1 MSIAVLG
8 PLTVDGEAGQ
18 FGPRDRVVL
27 AALAVRPGDVV
38 SADRLADAL
47 WGERRP
53 GTWGKVVQG
62 CIVRLRKILGAGGIE
77 TSPQGYRLN
86 ISSDDIDSL
95 KFERLLG
102 RGRELL
108 TLAEPERAA
117 YVLGE
122 AMALWRGPPLPELD
136 AWDLGRIEADRLG
149 ELYRDVEELSVDAAL
164 RAGRSSEILARAQ
177 TLVVEAPLR
186 ERRWALLAL
195 AQYQAGRQTEALR
208 TLRQVRTVL
217 ASELALDPGPDL
229 LALER
234 AILQQEPSL
243 VAEAA
248 LPEPSATCPY
258 QGLLP
263 YAVRDADS
271 FFGRDADITECLRRL
286 TSYGVLVVVG
296 PSGSGKSSLVGAG
309 VAAALERDGR
319 RVVMVTPGTHP
330 LDALTVVPRSGP
342 TPILVVD
349 QCEEAVTV
357 CTDTTEQ
364 ARFFRGLATHA
375 EQGGLVVALR
385 ADRMGE
391 VSSYPEFARLV
402 ERGLYLISAL
412 GPEELRA
419 CIEGPASQ
427 AGLLFEPGLVDLL
440 VREVEGEPGALPLLS
455 HALRETW
462 LQREGRTLTVA
473 GYVAT
478 GGIRGAVARSAE
490 DVYERVPPDQRPMM
504 RDLLLR
510 LVAPSLNGDLV
521 RSRMPRRLVAADE
534 PHEKVIEMLV
544 AARLVTSDDGV
555 LQLAHEALARAWP
568 RLKQWLQDDTEGQ
581 RILRHL
587 TAAADAWQSMGH
599 PPSELYRGVRLAQAL
614 DWSGHTQPD
623 LTLVEL
629 SFLDASRAQVDVE
642 LSAARRHAEQEAKAG
657 RRTGRLAAGL
667 AAALVLALV
676 AAGVATRF
684 QRTAEVRA
692 GEAAANAADARTAT
706 TEADANR
713 IAALSKSVGSLDLSL
728 LLAAEARRIADTPAT
743 QDGLLAALIQH
754 RRALQVVQ
762 LNGRTTDGELADGG
776 KTLFVALGDK
786 VVAWDV
792 DTNTPLREVV
802 AWDQPKDIAGSPT
815 EDLVALW
822 AWKDDET
829 IQVGVFAGN
838 GKERLHLEGEDE
850 IGGWPS
856 TFGFSPDGRRLL
868 MLVSNEYGD
877 NAGAQGSVRE
887 VDIATGKLV
896 RTYLAQRSSRPNV
909 SVYGTFADD
918 GSAAVN
924 WTEESRTKATLVN
937 LDDGTRTRVHVARR
951 PASSLGFVPL
961 PTGVAQ
967 RWDDGAVTLYDDHG
981 RRAQVLDVHQAAVN
995 DLVVAPDRSW
1005 AASVDNQGAVI
1016 VWTVDRATGLWSQRE
1031 SLVGHDGGVTGI
1043 AVDPSGQTLVTV
1055 SRDGTAISWDVSA
1068 EAGFGAPIAGLGDR
1082 WISNRPQTITPGR
1095 LIVAPTRPAPTSA
1108 GQFLLR
1114 GPGTAAVAAVFL
1126 DPITGEVV
1134 DKVPVGDTIEDVNF
1148 GSSVAVSPDGTKVAV
1163 TYGLGTVVLDTR
1175 TREELARIV
1184 LPPTSETAP
1193 DGRPRPELVWCAAWT
1208 QDGSRLLLGPEGK
1221 GFDPADGNLLVV
1233 DTASWTL
1240 DPRRV
1245 DLGGSAQ
1252 TMEVSPDGSL
1262 LAVGMAHPAVS
1273 DAPPG
1278 SVRIL
1283 HADTLEVARVLEL
1296 GESDYPLDLSFS
1308 PDGRLLA
1315 VGGELGAV
1323 SVFEMDTGSLVHDA
1337 SKVHNQLLLQ
1347 VEWLPDGKTV
1357 ATTGADGMVSLYDA
1371 KRGLVRASMPGSSIG
1386 AQGYTYLLS
1395 VTSHEVRAVTGERDG
1410 RVYPLTSS
1418 KWLDYACVV
1427 AGRDLTRDEWS
1438 RYLPGRP
1445 YRPTCWDRLV
1455 AGSSRQPTAV
1465 TPGRELGGG
1474 TP

>member
-18 FGPRDRVVL
+18 LGPRDRVVL

-53 GTWGKVVQG
+53 GTWSKVVQG
-62 CIVRLRKILGAGGIE
+62 CIMRLRKVLGARGIE

-86 ISSDDIDSL
+86 VSKDDIDSL
-95 KFERLLG
+95 QFERLLG

-117 YVLGE
+117 YVLGQ

-149 ELYRDVEELSVDAAL
+149 ELHRDVEELSVDAAL
-164 RAGRSSEILARAQ
+164 RTGHSREILARAQ
-177 TLVVEAPLR
+177 TLVAEAPLR

-195 AQYQAGRQTEALR
+195 AQYQAGRQAEALR

-248 LPEPSATCPY
+248 LPEPSVTCPY

-271 FFGRDADITECLRRL
+271 FFGRDADITECLRRF

-319 RVVMVTPGTHP
+319 RVVVVTPGAHP
-330 LDALTVVPRSGP
+330 MDALTAVPRSGP
-342 TPILVVD
+342 PPILVVD
-349 QCEEAVTV
+349 QCEEAVTL

-364 ARFFRGLATHA
+364 ARFFHSLATHA

-402 ERGLYLISAL
+402 ELGLYLISAM
-412 GPEELRA
+412 GPDELRA
-419 CIEGPASQ
+419 CIEGPARQ
-427 AGLLFEPGLVDLL
+427 TGLLFEPGLVDLL

-473 GYVAT
+473 GYLAT

-490 DVYERVPPDQRPMM
+490 EVYERVDPDQRPMM

-510 LVAPSLNGDLV
+510 LVAPSLDGDPV
-521 RSRMPRRLVAADE
+521 RSRMPRRLVATDE
-534 PHEKVIEMLV
+534 PHDEIIEMLV
-544 AARLVTSDDGV
+544 GARLVTSDDGV
-555 LQLAHEALARAWP
+555 LQLAHEALARVWP
-568 RLKQWLQDDTEGQ
+568 RLRHWLEDDTEGQ

-587 TAAADAWQSMGH
+587 SAAADAWESMGR
-599 PPSELYRGVRLAQAL
+599 PPSELYRGSRLTQAL
-614 DWSGHTQPD
+614 DWSGRTQPD
-623 LTLVEL
+623 LTPVEL
-629 SFLDASRAQVDVE
+629 SFLSASHAQLDVE
-642 LSAARRHAEQEAKAG
+642 LGAAQHRADQEARAG
-657 RRTGRLAAGL
+657 RRTRRLAAGL

-684 QRTAEVRA
+684 QRTAEDRA
-692 GEAAANAADARTAT
+692 GEAAANAADAETAT

-713 IAALSKSVGSLDLSL
+713 IAALAKSVGSLDLSL

-743 QDGLLAALIQH
+743 QDGLLGALIQH

-762 LNGRTTDGELADGG
+762 LNGRAADGELADGG
-776 KTLFVALGDK
+776 KTLFVSMQNG
-786 VVAWDV
+786 VVAWGV
-792 DTNTPLREVV
+792 NSNAPLREVV
-802 AWDQPKDIAGSPT
+802 AWDQPNDIAGSPT
-815 EDLVALW
+815 NDQVAMW

-838 GKERLHLEGEDE
+838 GQQRLLLEGADE
-850 IGGWPS
+850 IGGLPS
-856 TFGFSPDGRRLL
+856 TFGFSRDGRRLL

-877 NAGAQGSVRE
+877 NVGEQGTVRE
-887 VDIATGKLV
+887 VDIATGELV
-896 RTYLAQRSSRPNV
+896 RTHLGQRSSGPNV

-918 GSAAVN
+918 GSAAVS
-924 WTEESRTKATLVN
+924 WTEESRTRATLVN
-937 LDDGTRTRVHVARR
+937 LADGTRTRVHVARR

-961 PTGVAQ
+961 PIGVAQ
-967 RWDDGAVTLYDDHG
+967 RWDDGAVTLYDAHG
-981 RRAQVLDVHQAAVN
+981 RRTQVLDVHQAAVN
-995 DLVVAPDRSW
+995 DLVVAADRTW
-1005 AASVDNQGAVI
+1005 AASADNQGAVI
-1016 VWTVDRATGLWSQRE
+1016 VWDVDPATGLWSQRE
-1031 SLVGHDGGVTGI
+1031 SLVGHDGGVTGV
-1043 AVDPSGQTLVTV
+1043 AVDPSGQTLITV
-1055 SRDGTAISWDVSA
+1055 SHDGTAISWDISA
-1068 EAGFGAPIAGLGDR
+1068 EAGFGARVAGLGDR

-1095 LIVAPTRPAPTSA
+1095 LIVAPTRPAPTAA

-1114 GPGTAAVAAVFL
+1114 GPGTASVAAVFL
-1126 DPITGEVV
+1126 DPMTGEVV
-1134 DKVPVGDTIEDVNF
+1134 DEVPVGGTVEDAIF
-1148 GSSVAVSPDGTKVAV
+1148 GSSVAVSPDATMVAV

-1184 LPPTSETAP
+1184 LPRTNEKAP
-1193 DGRPRPELVWCAAWT
+1193 DGKRRPEIVWCAAWT
-1208 QDGSRLLLGPEGK
+1208 PDGSRLLLGPEGK
-1221 GFDPADGNLLVV
+1221 GFDPVDGDMLVV
-1233 DTASWTL
+1233 DTATWTL
-1240 DPRRV
+1240 APDRV

-1252 TMEVSPDGSL
+1252 TMEVSPDGKW
-1262 LAVGMAHPAVS
+1262 LAVGMAHPPVA

-1283 HADTLEVARVLEL
+1283 HADTFAVERVLEL

-1323 SVFEMDTGSLVHDA
+1323 SVFEMDSGSLVHDA
-1337 SKVHNQLLLQ
+1337 SKVHNELVLQ
-1347 VEWLPDGKTV
+1347 VEWLPNSKTV
-1357 ATTGADGMVSLYDA
+1357 VTSGADGMVSLYDA
-1371 KRGLVRASMPGSSIG
+1371 ERGLVRATMPGSSIG
-1386 AQGYTYLLS
+1386 AQGYTFLLS
-1395 VTSHEVRAVTGERDG
+1395 VTGREITAVTGERDG
-1410 RVYPLTSS
+1410 RVYPLTPG

-1438 RYLPGRP
+1438 VYLPDRP
-1445 YRPTCWDRLV
+1445 YRPTCSDRSL
-1455 AGSSRQPTAV
+1455 AAK
-1465 TPGRELGGG
+1465 
-1474 TP
+1474 